1 MADQGQNPPITTA
14 PKRSIDHPSTVG
26 MPSFQHLHGSESCK
40 NSPNVPRR
48 HDPAHHL
55 QHHATALLLHESGS
69 QSAKSSP
76 LPNRRLDKLQGVI
89 RDQQSTP
96 IAGRRVNEGEME
108 AFDSPLVSRRFLQQ
122 QQPCDCV
129 CGPTAPSA
137 KRRAASECMCSSS
150 SATGGEPHLQA
161 MRKRVDS
168 DCGSSSSS
176 CLRKNLVR
184 HNFGL
189 ASGGGSGGISSCEN
203 SPLSV
208 RRKFG
213 AAGGQAFPVSPA
225 KSVLGEPGVFSSPIH
240 RPYAH
245 HHAAAASFHGPT
257 GASPAKSVLGEPG
270 AFSSPARSVVCS
282 PSSVEP
288 RGNGGV
294 CGGDGMEDMDLG
306 SGSASDMLASDQTIV
321 SGWLKFR
328 DNKKWK
334 IRWGVVTKLSPAADC
349 LHLQLYRDSK
359 DRYKNGQT
367 KASLSLQHFLGV
379 ESGFTLDKESN
390 TIAIICQDVIV
401 VLAFDTR
408 ERLIQWQVKISNNL
422 GDDLQYLVLVSSA
435 PPKAKLSTGPARMHI
450 QDHRF
455 CLTTG
460 VPPRLTGLWQIEHLR
475 RYGVVD
481 NRFCFEGGSSCG
493 KGEGLYV
500 FVTDLGEEIT
510 HTFKLASQG
519 KLASKK
525 RATARKI
532 AALDSPRKGAES
544 RSTNYNDEICT
555 VHIENSSCTCRNSYW
570 PSTESRDLDSNYGC
584 GDTASVSEC
593 HDSINDLDSFPR
605 GTVANLER
613 CMSCI
618 SKLGA
623 PSMSRSS
630 TITGTPGAV
639 APLPAWHMLTEHNN
653 HINQT
658 HKLPAPQLALDRMS
672 LCSHG
677 SSNNSEYSIPR
688 QTCGAGDSSWYEKAP
703 SQHTAPICGH
713 HLRSTS
719 PCSCSCPSVP
729 CRPPKPRDIS
739 LHITAPI
746 HTAISMSTGKT
757 PQQQQHSVGPY
768 ENYDVPKTPIAIEGS
783 SSACTPGENYDT
795 PKKIQEYL
803 SKEGKEVVDGGSSYS
818 NYDMPMS
825 LTKAVCSCLSGGG
838 EAPVQPPMKGLERV
852 DCTCHRVMSWADN
865 WISLPLCKRGN
876 GIENT
881 TVQVNK
887 VKLSGEGKMP
897 VMDASGGAGDGGGA
911 IYATVDM
918 TKKIR
923 KKLEQVACAC
933 DEPLVTQPQASGPKH
948 LPASCYDNYED
959 VEIKPDT
966 AVNYANL
973 EFERSLENYENS
985 KEVLQRAGLCLAGAP
1000 SDEEELRVCHKCG
1013 HPSAKTP
1020 DADENSRTEGGEQTS
1035 VDDKQENYMMMEPG
1049 NKKSKFPGYIPM
1061 SPAAPSSV
1069 SDPEPIDGTISPTAP
1084 PLPSKSELLK
1094 QRMSRIIGEKSASN
1108 PSLSGP
1114 AVDRSRK
1121 RIDDESRVPGSAML
1135 RTTLASPYARKQLMD
1150 SSDLLPTCGS
1160 EKRLSP
1166 RKRSA
1171 SAESSRFLDTEGEE
1185 IESPLSG
1192 TASPSTET
1200 LLRKT
1205 PTPASTTALRR
1216 SSSPCVHQEME
1227 SSDKTATMAEPEDDL
1242 SASTNPASSQAS
1254 QSVYI
1259 RRSESVPC
1267 KAQNRDSSSS
1277 NDSGVSTGSLRQRG
1291 TDFTDFELPLTTAMS
1306 ARRHQRHV
1314 LPTQNCVHASLPRRS
1329 KSFDPLRELSFQFQK
1344 VRVPEKSTS
1353 AEAEVP
1359 VCPPKAKDVMA
1370 GVPGAPYID
1379 SRSTSSGTSDMSDY
1393 IETLSLSS
1401 HSSSDTPEGMRHIR
1415 QATSTL
1421 RPRSG
1426 KEYQNIDRSILSLTQ
1441 ASTDAIKVPGT
1452 PSQLRGLLSCSA
1464 NYANITPVPENAE
1477 SPSPGYQSGT
1487 SPQDAQGQHFLFK
1500 NSS

>member
-1 MADQGQNPPITTA
+1 M
-14 PKRSIDHPSTVG
+14 
-26 MPSFQHLHGSESCK
+26 
-40 NSPNVPRR
+40 
-48 HDPAHHL
+48 
-55 QHHATALLLHESGS
+55 
-69 QSAKSSP
+69 
-76 LPNRRLDKLQGVI
+76 
-89 RDQQSTP
+89 
-96 IAGRRVNEGEME
+96 
-108 AFDSPLVSRRFLQQ
+108 
-122 QQPCDCV
+122 
-129 CGPTAPSA
+129 
-137 KRRAASECMCSSS
+137 
-150 SATGGEPHLQA
+150 
-161 MRKRVDS
+161 VD
-168 DCGSSSSS
+168 
-176 CLRKNLVR
+176 
-184 HNFGL
+184 
-189 ASGGGSGGISSCEN
+189 ISSIIEG
-203 SPLSV
+203 SV
-208 RRKFG
+208 
-213 AAGGQAFPVSPA
+213 
-225 KSVLGEPGVFSSPIH
+225 
-240 RPYAH
+240 
-245 HHAAAASFHGPT
+245 
-257 GASPAKSVLGEPG
+257 
-270 AFSSPARSVVCS
+270 
-282 PSSVEP
+282 
-288 RGNGGV
+288 
-294 CGGDGMEDMDLG
+294 
-306 SGSASDMLASDQTIV
+306 
-321 SGWLKFR
+321 KFR
-328 DNKKWK
+328 DGKKWK
-334 IRWGVVTKLSPAADC
+334 SRWCVMRKLSPVADC

-460 VPPRLTGLWQIEHLR
+460 VPPRLTGTWQIEHLR

-500 FVTDLGEEIT
+500 FVTDLGDEIT

-525 RATARKI
+525 RAAARKI

-555 VHIENSSCTCRNSYW
+555 VHIENSNCTCRNSYW

-584 GDTASVSEC
+584 GDTVSVSEV
-593 HDSINDLDSFPR
+593 HDCINDLDSFPR
-605 GTVANLER
+605 STVANLER

-630 TITGTPGAV
+630 TVTGTPGAV

-653 HINQT
+653 HINQS
-658 HKLPAPQLALDRMS
+658 HKLPPPALDRMS

-688 QTCGAGDSSWYEKAP
+688 QTCGPGTEASWYEKP
-703 SQHTAPICGH
+703 PVSQQSTTSVCGH
-713 HLRSTS
+713 NRPTS
-719 PCSCSCPSVP
+719 PCGCGGGGGGAPP
-729 CRPPKPRDIS
+729 PGRPPKPREIA

-746 HTAISMSTGKT
+746 HNAINMSSSCKS
-757 PQQQQHSVGPY
+757 PQPSHVGPY
-768 ENYDVPKTPIAIEGS
+768 ENYDIPKTPIAVDGS
-783 SSACTPGENYDT
+783 SGLTPGENYDT

-803 SKEGKEVVDGGSSYS
+803 SKESATASKDTVDSYG

-825 LTKAVCSCLSGGG
+825 LTKAVCNCLTGDAGGATSKVQSCVHEQRLQDAG
-838 EAPVQPPMKGLERV
+838 PRV
-852 DCTCHRVMSWADN
+852 DCTCNRVMSWADN

-876 GIENT
+876 GIEHT
-881 TVQVNK
+881 GVQINK

-897 VMDASGGAGDGGGA
+897 VMDASRGTVADGA
-911 IYATVDM
+911 IYATVDV

-923 KKLEQVACAC
+923 RKLEQGACAC
-933 DEPLVTQPQASGPKH
+933 DEPLVTQPQAGGAK
-948 LPASCYDNYED
+948 LPSSYDNYED
-959 VEIKPDT
+959 VEITTGGEEPAKG
-966 AVNYANL
+966 AANYANL

-985 KEVLQRAGLCLAGAP
+985 KEVLQRAGLAGLQECG
-1000 SDEEELRVCHKCG
+1000 DEESGNVCHKCG
-1013 HPSAKTP
+1013 HPQSAKTP
-1020 DADENSRTEGGEQTS
+1020 DSQDGARGSEEQQQTAGAPVGG
-1035 VDDKQENYMMMEPG
+1035 DCNQENYMMMEPG
-1049 NKKSKFPGYIPM
+1049 NRKSQFPGYIPM
-1061 SPAAPSSV
+1061 TPAAPAAATTSATSN
-1069 SDPEPIDGTISPTAP
+1069 EPATPTDGRQSPTAP
-1084 PLPSKSELLK
+1084 PLPTKSDILK
-1094 QRMSRIIGEKSASN
+1094 QRMNRIIGEKSASN

-1135 RTTLASPYARKQLMD
+1135 RATLASPYARKQLMD
-1150 SSDLLPTCGS
+1150 SSDLLPCGDS
-1160 EKRLSP
+1160 RLSP

-1171 SAESSRFLDTEGEE
+1171 SAESSRFLDEGEE

-1205 PTPASTTALRR
+1205 PTPGGTGTLRR

-1227 SSDKTATMAEPEDDL
+1227 SGGCPADGCCSSGADKSTTAPETEDEM
-1242 SASTNPASSQAS
+1242 SGSTNPPSQAS

-1314 LPTQNCVHASLPRRS
+1314 LPQQNCVHASLPRRS

-1344 VRVPEKSTS
+1344 IRVPEKSTS

-1359 VCPPKAKDVMA
+1359 VCPPKAKGAPSYGSPDVMA
-1370 GVPGAPYID
+1370 APGAPYID

-1441 ASTDAIKVPGT
+1441 ASADTVKVPGT

-1487 SPQDAQGQHFLFK
+1487 SPQEAQGQHFMFK

>member
-1 MADQGQNPPITTA
+1 
-14 PKRSIDHPSTVG
+14 
-26 MPSFQHLHGSESCK
+26 
-40 NSPNVPRR
+40 
-48 HDPAHHL
+48 
-55 QHHATALLLHESGS
+55 
-69 QSAKSSP
+69 
-76 LPNRRLDKLQGVI
+76 
-89 RDQQSTP
+89 
-96 IAGRRVNEGEME
+96 
-108 AFDSPLVSRRFLQQ
+108 
-122 QQPCDCV
+122 
-129 CGPTAPSA
+129 
-137 KRRAASECMCSSS
+137 
-150 SATGGEPHLQA
+150 
-161 MRKRVDS
+161 
-168 DCGSSSSS
+168 
-176 CLRKNLVR
+176 
-184 HNFGL
+184 
-189 ASGGGSGGISSCEN
+189 
-203 SPLSV
+203 
-208 RRKFG
+208 
-213 AAGGQAFPVSPA
+213 
-225 KSVLGEPGVFSSPIH
+225 
-240 RPYAH
+240 
-245 HHAAAASFHGPT
+245 
-257 GASPAKSVLGEPG
+257 
-270 AFSSPARSVVCS
+270 
-282 PSSVEP
+282 
-288 RGNGGV
+288 
-294 CGGDGMEDMDLG
+294 
-306 SGSASDMLASDQTIV
+306 
-321 SGWLKFR
+321 
-328 DNKKWK
+328 
-334 IRWGVVTKLSPAADC
+334 C

-532 AALDSPRKGAES
+532 AALDSPRKGSES

-605 GTVANLER
+605 NTVANLER

-688 QTCGAGDSSWYEKAP
+688 QTCGAAPGESSWYEKAP
-703 SQHTAPICGH
+703 SQQGAVCNH
-713 HLRSTS
+713 HRSTS

-729 CRPPKPRDIS
+729 GRPPKPRDIP

-746 HTAISMSTGKT
+746 HTAISMTTGKT
-757 PQQQQHSVGPY
+757 PQHQHSVGPY
-768 ENYDVPKTPIAIEGS
+768 ENYDIPKTPVAIEGS
-783 SSACTPGENYDT
+783 SSSGCTPGENYDT

-803 SKEGKEVVDGGSSYS
+803 SKEETVESATSGYG

-825 LTKAVCSCLSGGG
+825 LTKAVCSCLSGGAG
-838 EAPVQPPMKGLERV
+838 DMPVQPPPFKGSERV
-852 DCTCHRVMSWADN
+852 ECTCHRVMSWADN

-897 VMDASGGAGDGGGA
+897 VMDASGTGDGSGA

-933 DEPLVTQPQASGPKH
+933 EEPLVTQPQPSGPKQ

-966 AVNYANL
+966 GANYANL

-985 KEVLQRAGLCLAGAP
+985 KEVLQRAGLCLAGMA
-1000 SDEEELRVCHKCG
+1000 SEEEEPRVCHKCG

-1020 DADENSRTEGGEQTS
+1020 DSDEHRPDGGGEQTS
-1035 VDDKQENYMMMEPG
+1035 ADDKQENYMMMEPG

-1061 SPAAPSSV
+1061 SPAAPTAATGN
-1069 SDPEPIDGTISPTAP
+1069 EPTDGTVSPTAP
-1084 PLPSKSELLK
+1084 PLPSKSDLLK

-1108 PSLSGP
+1108 PSLCGP
-1114 AVDRSRK
+1114 VVDRSRK

-1135 RTTLASPYARKQLMD
+1135 RATLASPYARKQLMD
-1150 SSDLLPTCGS
+1150 SSDLLPSCGA

-1171 SAESSRFLDTEGEE
+1171 SAESSRFLDAEGEE

-1205 PTPASTTALRR
+1205 PTPNGTTTTTSLRR
-1216 SSSPCVHQEME
+1216 SSSPCVHQETE
-1227 SSDKTATMAEPEDDL
+1227 TCDKTVTATEAEDDL
-1242 SASTNPASSQAS
+1242 SASTNPASSQTS

-1306 ARRHQRHV
+1306 ARRHQRHI
-1314 LPTQNCVHASLPRRS
+1314 LPAQNCVHASLPRRS

-1344 VRVPEKSTS
+1344 ARVPEKSTS

-1487 SPQDAQGQHFLFK
+1487 SPQDAQGQHFMFK
-1500 NSS
+1500 L

>member
-1 MADQGQNPPITTA
+1 MA
-14 PKRSIDHPSTVG
+14 
-26 MPSFQHLHGSESCK
+26 K
-40 NSPNVPRR
+40 N
-48 HDPAHHL
+48 
-55 QHHATALLLHESGS
+55 
-69 QSAKSSP
+69 
-76 LPNRRLDKLQGVI
+76 
-89 RDQQSTP
+89 
-96 IAGRRVNEGEME
+96 
-108 AFDSPLVSRRFLQQ
+108 
-122 QQPCDCV
+122 
-129 CGPTAPSA
+129 
-137 KRRAASECMCSSS
+137 
-150 SATGGEPHLQA
+150 
-161 MRKRVDS
+161 
-168 DCGSSSSS
+168 
-176 CLRKNLVR
+176 
-184 HNFGL
+184 
-189 ASGGGSGGISSCEN
+189 
-203 SPLSV
+203 
-208 RRKFG
+208 
-213 AAGGQAFPVSPA
+213 
-225 KSVLGEPGVFSSPIH
+225 
-240 RPYAH
+240 
-245 HHAAAASFHGPT
+245 
-257 GASPAKSVLGEPG
+257 
-270 AFSSPARSVVCS
+270 
-282 PSSVEP
+282 
-288 RGNGGV
+288 
-294 CGGDGMEDMDLG
+294 
-306 SGSASDMLASDQTIV
+306 
-321 SGWLKFR
+321 
-328 DNKKWK
+328 
-334 IRWGVVTKLSPAADC
+334 C

-460 VPPRLTGLWQIEHLR
+460 VPPRLTGTWQIEHLR

-500 FVTDLGEEIT
+500 FVTDLGDEIT

-525 RATARKI
+525 RAAARKI
-532 AALDSPRKGAES
+532 AALDSPRKGGVES
-544 RSTNYNDEICT
+544 RCANYNDEICT
-555 VHIENSSCTCRNSYW
+555 VHIENSNCTCRNSYW

-584 GDTASVSEC
+584 GDTVSVSEV
-593 HDSINDLDSFPR
+593 HDSINDMDSFPR
-605 GTVANLER
+605 SAVANLER

-639 APLPAWHMLTEHNN
+639 APIPAWHMMTEQHNN
-653 HINQT
+653 HINQS
-658 HKLPAPQLALDRMS
+658 HKLPPLQTPGLDRMS

-677 SSNNSEYSIPR
+677 SSSNNSEYSIPR
-688 QTCGAGDSSWYEKAP
+688 QTCGPGTEAAWYEKVPATG
-703 SQHTAPICGH
+703 SLCGH
-713 HLRSTS
+713 NRPTS
-719 PCSCSCPSVP
+719 PCAACPP
-729 CRPPKPRDIS
+729 GRPPKPREMP
-739 LHITAPI
+739 LHITAPL
-746 HTAISMSTGKT
+746 HNAISMSSCKS
-757 PQQQQHSVGPY
+757 PQQQHSVGPY
-768 ENYDVPKTPIAIEGS
+768 ENYDIPKTPIAIDGS
-783 SSACTPGENYDT
+783 SGLTPGENYDT

-803 SKEGKEVVDGGSSYS
+803 SRETPCKELAVDGSSYG

-825 LTKAVCSCLSGGG
+825 LTKAVCSCLTGDGGSSKVQSCVHEQRLQ
-838 EAPVQPPMKGLERV
+838 EAPRV
-852 DCTCHRVMSWADN
+852 DCTCNRVMSWADN

-876 GIENT
+876 GIEHT
-881 TVQVNK
+881 GVQINK

-897 VMDASGGAGDGGGA
+897 VMDASGGSVDGA
-911 IYATVDM
+911 IYATVDV

-923 KKLEQVACAC
+923 RKLGEGPSSCAC
-933 DEPLVTQPQASGPKH
+933 EEPSPLITQPQAGGAK
-948 LPASCYDNYED
+948 LPSSYDNYED
-959 VEIKPDT
+959 VEITTQEPQP
-966 AVNYANL
+966 ANYANL

-985 KEVLQRAGLCLAGAP
+985 KEVLQRAGLCLRELQEEYAG
-1000 SDEEELRVCHKCG
+1000 DEEPKVCHKCG

-1020 DADENSRTEGGEQTS
+1020 DTGPDREEHTS
-1035 VDDKQENYMMMEPG
+1035 TTAAVEDKQENYMMMEPG
-1049 NKKSKFPGYIPM
+1049 NRKSKFPGYIPM
-1061 SPAAPSSV
+1061 SPAAPSATTAAGTA
-1069 SDPEPIDGTISPTAP
+1069 DPAMPPDGTQSPTAP
-1084 PLPSKSELLK
+1084 PLPSKSDLLK
-1094 QRMSRIIGEKSASN
+1094 QRMNRIIGEKSASN

-1121 RIDDESRVPGSAML
+1121 RIDDGTRVPGSAML
-1135 RTTLASPYARKQLMD
+1135 RATLASPYARKQLMD
-1150 SSDLLPTCGS
+1150 SSDLLPCGDS
-1160 EKRLSP
+1160 RLSP

-1171 SAESSRFLDTEGEE
+1171 SAESSRFLDEGEE

-1205 PTPASTTALRR
+1205 PTPGGTGTLRR

-1227 SSDKTATMAEPEDDL
+1227 PGCPADGCCDAAADKQSTTAPETEDEM
-1242 SASTNPASSQAS
+1242 SGSTNPPSQAS

-1314 LPTQNCVHASLPRRS
+1314 LPQQNCVHASLPRRS

-1344 VRVPEKSTS
+1344 IRVPEKSTS

-1359 VCPPKAKDVMA
+1359 VCPPKVKGTPAYGGSPDVMA
-1370 GVPGAPYID
+1370 APGAPYID

-1441 ASTDAIKVPGT
+1441 PTTETAAKMPGT

-1487 SPQDAQGQHFLFK
+1487 SPQEAQGQHFMFK
-1500 NSS
+1500 VSARWTVA

>member
-1 MADQGQNPPITTA
+1 MADGFKVHSRNRPNSQRLALSSVG
-14 PKRSIDHPSTVG
+14 RSVG
-26 MPSFQHLHGSESCK
+26 
-40 NSPNVPRR
+40 
-48 HDPAHHL
+48 
-55 QHHATALLLHESGS
+55 
-69 QSAKSSP
+69 
-76 LPNRRLDKLQGVI
+76 
-89 RDQQSTP
+89 
-96 IAGRRVNEGEME
+96 
-108 AFDSPLVSRRFLQQ
+108 
-122 QQPCDCV
+122 
-129 CGPTAPSA
+129 
-137 KRRAASECMCSSS
+137 
-150 SATGGEPHLQA
+150 
-161 MRKRVDS
+161 
-168 DCGSSSSS
+168 
-176 CLRKNLVR
+176 
-184 HNFGL
+184 
-189 ASGGGSGGISSCEN
+189 
-203 SPLSV
+203 
-208 RRKFG
+208 
-213 AAGGQAFPVSPA
+213 
-225 KSVLGEPGVFSSPIH
+225 
-240 RPYAH
+240 
-245 HHAAAASFHGPT
+245 
-257 GASPAKSVLGEPG
+257 
-270 AFSSPARSVVCS
+270 PARVADDDDDDDYNC
-282 PSSVEP
+282 
-288 RGNGGV
+288 
-294 CGGDGMEDMDLG
+294 
-306 SGSASDMLASDQTIV
+306 
-321 SGWLKFR
+321 
-328 DNKKWK
+328 
-334 IRWGVVTKLSPAADC
+334 DC

-605 GTVANLER
+605 NTVANLER

-630 TITGTPGAV
+630 TVTGTPGAV

-688 QTCGAGDSSWYEKAP
+688 QTCGGGPGESSWYEKAP
-703 SQHTAPICGH
+703 SGQQQQPGAPACNH
-713 HLRSTS
+713 HRSTS
-719 PCSCSCPSVP
+719 PCSCPSVP
-729 CRPPKPRDIS
+729 GRPPKPRDIA

-757 PQQQQHSVGPY
+757 PQQQHSVGPY
-768 ENYDVPKTPIAIEGS
+768 ENYDIPKTPVACDGS
-783 SSACTPGENYDT
+783 SSGCTPGENYDT

-803 SKEGKEVVDGGSSYS
+803 SKEGKDAVDGAGNYG

-825 LTKAVCSCLSGGG
+825 LTKAVCSCLSGGAD
-838 EAPVQPPMKGLERV
+838 APALQPPLKGPDRGV

-881 TVQVNK
+881 AAVQVNK

-897 VMDASGGAGDGGGA
+897 VMDASGAGDSASGA
-911 IYATVDM
+911 IYATVDV

-923 KKLEQVACAC
+923 KRLEQGACAC
-933 DEPLVTQPQASGPKH
+933 EEPLVTQPQASGPKQ

-959 VEIKPDT
+959 VEIKPE
-966 AVNYANL
+966 AAGAAAAAAGANYANL

-985 KEVLQRAGLCLAGAP
+985 KEVLQRAGLCLAGL
-1000 SDEEELRVCHKCG
+1000 SNEDEEEEEPRLCHKCG
-1013 HPSAKTP
+1013 HPSVKTP
-1020 DADENSRTEGGEQTS
+1020 DTDTENRHVDGAGGTEQPTATTS
-1035 VDDKQENYMMMEPG
+1035 TDDKQENYMMMEPG

-1061 SPAAPSSV
+1061 SPAAPTGACGV
-1069 SDPEPIDGTISPTAP
+1069 TEPGDGTVSPTAP
-1084 PLPSKSELLK
+1084 PLPSKSDLLK

-1108 PSLSGP
+1108 
-1114 AVDRSRK
+1114 
-1121 RIDDESRVPGSAML
+1121 
-1135 RTTLASPYARKQLMD
+1135 
-1150 SSDLLPTCGS
+1150 S
-1160 EKRLSP
+1160 EP
-1166 RKRSA
+1166 
-1171 SAESSRFLDTEGEE
+1171 
-1185 IESPLSG
+1185 
-1192 TASPSTET
+1192 
-1200 LLRKT
+1200 
-1205 PTPASTTALRR
+1205 
-1216 SSSPCVHQEME
+1216 
-1227 SSDKTATMAEPEDDL
+1227 
-1242 SASTNPASSQAS
+1242 
-1254 QSVYI
+1254 SVYI

-1314 LPTQNCVHASLPRRS
+1314 LPAQNCVHASLPRRS

-1359 VCPPKAKDVMA
+1359 VCPPKAKDAMMA
-1370 GVPGAPYID
+1370 GGVPGAPYID

-1401 HSSSDTPEGMRHIR
+1401 HSSSDTPEGMR
-1415 QATSTL
+1415 
-1421 RPRSG
+1421 
-1426 KEYQNIDRSILSLTQ
+1426 
-1441 ASTDAIKVPGT
+1441 
-1452 PSQLRGLLSCSA
+1452 
-1464 NYANITPVPENAE
+1464 
-1477 SPSPGYQSGT
+1477 
-1487 SPQDAQGQHFLFK
+1487 
-1500 NSS
+1500 